1 MARQTH
7 AAVLPLFGFDRFPKL
22 FEPPTNSPF
31 REGGAYFGE
40 EHVIELAPLSKSLW
54 TNSIHF
60 DD

>member
-1 MARQTH
+1 LVPNEWPASRI
-7 AAVLPLFGFDRFPKL
+7 
-22 FEPPTNSPF
+22 
-31 REGGAYFGE
+31 GGAFDFVE